1 MLVKNMMP
9 KLMKWSRLKR
19 FPFKNRPVYNRP
31 LITDHSKQTAFIT
44 DLFLV
49 DPFINNDIHNRQPSY
64 GQWRN

>member
-9 KLMKWSRLKR
+9 KLKKWSRLKR
-19 FPFKNRPVYNRP
+19 FPFKNRPGYNTP

-44 DLFLV
+44 DLFLA
-49 DPFINNDIHNRQPSY
+49 DPFINDDTHNRQPSY